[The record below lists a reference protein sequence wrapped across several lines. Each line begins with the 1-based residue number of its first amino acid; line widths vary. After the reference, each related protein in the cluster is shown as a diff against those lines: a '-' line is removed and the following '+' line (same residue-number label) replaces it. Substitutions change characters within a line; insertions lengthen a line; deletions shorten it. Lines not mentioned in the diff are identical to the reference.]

1 MQTLTIKRAEAP
13 SSIAVFGQDDLLS
26 LSFEQTVNNGA
37 PAAASITYGYDD
49 PALVPSSSMFEW
61 SDGYQRAI
69 RKGDTF
75 VIDDDGTRYTGR
87 ISSISVGEHE
97 IKLEAIDLVY
107 QLGGIGHT
115 YFRDHYANYDEVY
128 SYLGI
133 NENDEI
139 EVSVPMD
146 MNPVSNMVVFGKEGG
161 GEHQEIPINTPVLK
175 HTFDMTGGNMA
186 TDKYMAVY
194 VVRTEIP
201 NLPDTVSVNEM
212 TFKVRMEG
220 GSKVV
225 VAMVSLWN
233 TSGTKLS
240 QTTWE
245 MTTPSS
251 GYLDKTLSTKGGNGS
266 IDRGDFNLSSTLS
279 PGASVYITIEVA
291 TRPAGGMGG
300 TDPVDFYIFGGD
312 SSYPTYNHSI
322 KFRTLHEEFQTAY
335 DPWLGMWMTNLDT
348 SGVER
353 YQSTSDP
360 FISFGYKMYPPYGS
374 PYNVTS
380 FFDTGRVYEG
390 SKIYI
395 IEDVA
400 GLTTLDENTL
410 LLGTSVA
417 GVKIGG
423 YSGDIS
429 KTSVFQGI
437 AGGNDISVGFTG
449 GALSNPRRFSYMR
462 CAGGSLLEYFT
473 TLADAIDPSGRN
485 NTLYS
490 SGDALR
496 VGVRKS
502 LYMDPAGR
510 TLDMTTPGHKVR
522 EFRPQKNLS
531 YKQVT
536 SVIKGSD
543 PTYGKL
549 PVVICMTDK
558 AALDEQGGLNNSKM
572 LSGSGSSVA
581 DMSQALY
588 ADLVNNVSKDWTAT
602 VVLSGI
608 DYGFYITSGDYNGS
622 GEVVA
627 VTHPSLGLTD
637 YKMVVRS
644 VHYDYPSNTT
654 TLNLNSYPTEYMNK
668 LVTMDQMILVDNAT
682 RFDISGDTEVAQSI
696 YLMKKVSSLPSISSA
711 SVTYAGGTENAG
723 KVIRTQLPHM
733 DSLLVTAVF
742 PPMYKQIDKYGITSV
757 SVAGH
762 SFSLGTY
769 KRPDWF
775 NHQTLSVN
783 VLFYR

>member
-49 PALVPSSSMFEW
+49 PALVPSSSLFEW

-75 VIDDDGTRYTGR
+75 IIDDDGTRYTGR

-115 YFRDHYANYDEVY
+115 YFRDHYANYKEVY
-128 SYLGI
+128 SYLGV

-139 EVSVPMD
+139 EASVPMD

-161 GEHQEIPINTPVLK
+161 GEYAEVLDNERILGHLFEVPTIWIGGKNYRAFYIVKFKIPPTPEYATVDEIK
-175 HTFDMTGGNMA
+175 F
-186 TDKYMAVY
+186 K
-194 VVRTEIP
+194 VRTEP
-201 NLPDTVSVNEM
+201 KTGTPPSL
-212 TFKVRMEG
+212 G
-220 GSKVV
+220 VV
-225 VAMVSLWN
+225 VSLWDKNSNRLSRTQWDIN
-233 TSGTKLS
+233 TSSSKDSVLS
-240 QTTWE
+240 TRGGNVPMGDIE
-245 MTTPSS
+245 LTTPLTS
-251 GYLDKTLSTKGGNGS
+251 GQEVYMSIQLSLYAWSEEQGN
-266 IDRGDFNLSSTLS
+266 LQ
-279 PGASVYITIEVA
+279 
-291 TRPAGGMGG
+291 
-300 TDPVDFYIFGGD
+300 FYIYGGD
-312 SSYPTYNHSI
+312 SEYSTGTHSI
-322 KFRTLHEEFQTAY
+322 KFRTDEEA
-335 DPWLGMWMTNLDT
+335 GEMTVLDT

-360 FISFGYKMYPPYGS
+360 FIGFNYVIDPPYS
-374 PYNVTS
+374 KPYNVTS

-390 SKIYI
+390 GKIYI

-410 LLGTSVA
+410 FLGTSVA

-429 KTSVFQGI
+429 KTSIFQGI

-510 TLDMTTPGHKVR
+510 TLDMTAPGHKVR

-627 VTHPSLGLTD
+627 VTHPSLGLTN

-696 YLMKKVSSLPSISSA
+696 YLMKKVSSLPSSSSA

-723 KVIRTQLPHM
+723 KVIRTQLPHV

-762 SFSLGTY
+762 SFSLGTH